1 MSKKSKKY
9 LEAVAKVPEEPIA
22 PLAAMGLVKE
32 ISTANFDETVTAD
45 FRLGIDTR
53 QADQQLRGTVSLP
66 NGSGKTVRVAVFAE
80 GEAARAAEEAGA
92 DIVGTDELMAQV
104 QAGEFN
110 FDAAVAT
117 PDQMGK
123 VGRLGKIL
131 GPRGLMPNPKL
142 GTVTNDVAK
151 AINELKGGRVEY
163 RADRYGIAHVII
175 GKVSFTPRAAGRE
188 LRRGVR
194 RDPAHEAV
202 GSQGQVRE
210 VHHRGFHHEPGRQ
223 GGLFRDAQLHGNRVA
238 FGHDTSKA
246 FTRGIGRTLWS
257 TVRACRPRMRSGTFR
272 KASIA
277 DPTRR
282 LLESEWLFGQA
293 WQGSCRKGSS
303 DPFLFGFQCD
313 IIFIST
319 RPIDRW
325 TFDRHPV

>member
-1 MSKKSKKY
+1 MTKQSKNYRAAVEKIADTPY
-9 LEAVAKVPEEPIA
+9 APLEAMK
-22 PLAAMGLVKE
+22 LVKDVA
-32 ISTANFDETVTAD
+32 TAKFDETVSAD

-92 DIVGTDELMAQV
+92 DIVGTDELVQQI

-175 GKVSFTPRAAGRE
+175 GKVSFTPEQLAENYGAVYDEILRMKPAAAKGKYVKSVTVSSTMGP
-188 LRRGVR
+188 GVKVDSSVSR
-194 RDPAHEAV
+194 NYTEAA
-202 GSQGQVRE
+202 E
-210 VHHRGFHHEPGRQ
+210 
-223 GGLFRDAQLHGNRVA
+223 
-238 FGHDTSKA
+238 
-246 FTRGIGRTLWS
+246 
-257 TVRACRPRMRSGTFR
+257 
-272 KASIA
+272 
-277 DPTRR
+277 
-282 LLESEWLFGQA
+282 
-293 WQGSCRKGSS
+293 
-303 DPFLFGFQCD
+303 
-313 IIFIST
+313 
-319 RPIDRW
+319 
-325 TFDRHPV
+325 